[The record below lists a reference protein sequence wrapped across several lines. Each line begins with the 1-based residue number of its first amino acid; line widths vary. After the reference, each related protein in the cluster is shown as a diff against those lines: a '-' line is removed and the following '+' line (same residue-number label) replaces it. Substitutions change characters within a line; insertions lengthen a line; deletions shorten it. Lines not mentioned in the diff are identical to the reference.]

1 MSTLFLH
8 LSRRE
13 RQIMDIIYRRGQATA
28 LEVNKD
34 LPNPPSYSAVRAML
48 RLLEQKGHLTHVED
62 GPRYVFKPVVERK
75 KARKSTLQQMLRT
88 FFEGSVTN
96 AVATLLD
103 ESEKKLSREELERL
117 DQIIQK
123 AKKEGR

>member
-13 RQIMDIIYRRGQATA
+13 RQIMDIIYRRGQATSM
-28 LEVNKD
+28 EVKAD

-48 RLLEQKGHLTHVED
+48 SILEEKGILRHVED
-62 GPRYVFKPVVERK
+62 GPRYVFKPVVERG
-75 KARKSTLQQMLRT
+75 KARKSSLQQMLKT
-88 FFEGSVTN
+88 FFEGSVAN

-103 ESEKKLSREELERL
+103 QSESKLSTQELERL
-117 DQIIQK
+117 EQLIQK